1 MRLYAVLIL
10 TQTSSILG
18 FHQTSSVAT
27 PRDLIGLCAIF
38 NCLTITTVMKKE
50 NEEELER
57 CVHRVSE
64 DEIIYVEKQKSFDL
78 LRLSIEKELK
88 DLILQ
93 LFLNKE
99 TNPLQIFP
107 EKDFDMNGYE
117 QNLELLKQ
125 TEQKNQN
132 FSFVLLIN
140 YILPI
145 YRHLKSL
152 IDLTP
157 ELVLED
163 LKDDF
168 QMTYDKREHPMD
180 IDTLIYDKCR
190 SLLKKKLTELEDS
203 QQTLSNPKLDKLVE
217 LLKKHAEKPNSR
229 GNRIVAVFKR
239 KISHNFSA
247 LILVERTFYAKKICE
262 FLQNHPELKVS

>member
-1 MRLYAVLIL
+1 M
-10 TQTSSILG
+10 S
-18 FHQTSSVAT
+18 
-27 PRDLIGLCAIF
+27 
-38 NCLTITTVMKKE
+38 KKE
-50 NEEELER
+50 NEEELEQS
-57 CVHRVSE
+57 VHRISE
-64 DEIIYVEKQKSFDL
+64 DEIIRVDKQKSFDS

-125 TEQKNQN
+125 KEQKNQN
-132 FSFVLLIN
+132 FSFVLLID

-145 YRHLKSL
+145 YRHIKAL

-157 ELVLED
+157 ELVLSD
-163 LKDDF
+163 LKDYF
-168 QMTYDKREHPMD
+168 EMTYKRREHPIG
-180 IDTLIYDKCR
+180 IDTLIYKKCQ
-190 SLLKKKLTELEDS
+190 SLLQKKLTELEES

-217 LLKKHAEKPNSR
+217 LLKKHAEKPNNR
-229 GNRIVAVFKR
+229 GNQ
-239 KISHNFSA
+239 
-247 LILVERTFYAKKICE
+247 ILECLFEIK
-262 FLQNHPELKVS
+262 F